1 MARKKELVIEFGD
14 ALEHLRDDQA
24 PLSPAALAALT
35 GAHKSDLAAFAQT
48 WTALPADRRR
58 RAAQMLV
65 DLAEEDFKNDFNV
78 LFRYLLNDE
87 DAEVRAHAID
97 GLWEDEDPGL
107 VKPLIGFLRSDPDA
121 RVRAAAGDSLGRFVL
136 LAEYGRL
143 PQETLVKLTR
153 DALLA
158 TIQSGTEETLVRAR
172 AMESLAYW
180 SDDSMRQIIAAA
192 YESPEPQMRVSALA
206 AMGRSADTYWR
217 ETTAAELDSPDPE
230 MRFEA
235 ARASGELENR
245 AAVGRLIDL
254 LEDTDREVQGAAI
267 TALGQIGGK
276 PAREALTRAA
286 DSDDEVLRGL
296 ADEALQELD
305 FVSNSDLLLFNWEQ
319 DDDDFTEEDLDE
331 EEEEWDDDENG
342 DLDEDENGDLDG
354 DEYENGEEDA
364 GAETDAEE

>member
-1 MARKKELVIEFGD
+1 MARKKELVIEFGA
-14 ALEHLRDDQA
+14 ALEHLRDIQK
-24 PLSPAALAALT
+24 PLSPAAVGALT

-48 WTALPADRRR
+48 WTALPAERRR

-78 LFRYLLNDE
+78 LFRYMLNDE
-87 DAEVRAHAID
+87 DPEVRAHAID
-97 GLWEDEDPGL
+97 GLWEDEDPAL

-143 PQETLVKLTR
+143 PQESLVKLTR

-158 TIQSGTEETLVRAR
+158 TIHSGTEDTLVRAR
-172 AMESLAYW
+172 AIESLAYW
-180 SDDSMRQIIAAA
+180 SDDSMRDVIAAA

-217 ETTAAELDSPDPE
+217 ETTAAELDSPDAE

-245 AAVGRLIDL
+245 AAVARLIEL
-254 LEDTDREVQGAAI
+254 LDDGDRDVQGAAI

-286 DSDDEVLRGL
+286 DSEDEVLRGL

-305 FVSNSDLLLFNWEQ
+305 FINSSDLLLYNWEQ
-319 DDDDFTEEDLDE
+319 GDDDFTDEDLDE
-331 EEEEWDDDENG
+331 EEEEDDWDDDEELG
-342 DLDEDENGDLDG
+342 EDTDE
-354 DEYENGEEDA
+354 EEDGHA
-364 GAETDAEE
+364 DAESDWEE